1 MFIGEYSHAIDEK
14 GRVSLPAKFRRNAA
28 EGVVVTRGFDHCLFV
43 YPRKEWQAMA
53 QKLASLP
60 ISQKKNRAMAR
71 LMLAGARDEQL
82 DAQGRIILPGY
93 LREYASIA
101 KHVTIAG
108 LYNRMEIWDEDTWND
123 YKAKTEAA
131 GDDIAESMGDLGI

>member
-1 MFIGEYSHAIDEK
+1 MFIGEYSHAVDNK
-14 GRVSLPAKFRRNAA
+14 GRVSLPAKFRRNVT

-43 YPRKEWQAMA
+43 YPRNEWQVMA

-60 ISQKKNRAMAR
+60 VSQKKNRAMAR
-71 LMLAGARDEQL
+71 LILAGAWDVEL
-82 DAQGRIILPGY
+82 DSQGRIMLAEN
-93 LREYASIA
+93 LRKYAEIT
-101 KHVTIAG
+101 KHVIIAG
-108 LYNRMEIWDEDTWND
+108 LYNRIEIWDENTWND